1 MALEPR
7 KDPYRGFNFRLE
19 VGGLSVAS
27 FSEASGLV
35 AEGDAV
41 DYREGD
47 EKVNWVRKL
56 IGLRKFNQ
64 ITLKRGYTKNK
75 ELWDW
80 YGKVAK
86 GVNDRRDG
94 AIILMDDARKDVIR
108 WEFVKAWPN
117 KIEGPTLNA
126 TNNEV
131 TMESVELCHEGLEIR
146 LVGG

>member
-7 KDPYRGFNFRLE
+7 KDPYRSFNFRLE
-19 VGGLSVAS
+19 VGGLTVAS
-27 FSEASGLV
+27 FSEVSGLV

-56 IGLRKFNQ
+56 VGLRKFNQ
-64 ITLKRGYTKNK
+64 ITLKRGYTRNR

-80 YGKVAK
+80 YGKISV
-86 GVNDRRDG
+86 GTNDRRDG
-94 AIILMDDARKDVIR
+94 AIILMDEGRNDVIR

-117 KIEGPTLNA
+117 KIEGPSFNA
-126 TNNEV
+126 HNNEV
-131 TMESVELCHEGLEIR
+131 SMESVELVHEGLEIK
-146 LVGG
+146 LA

>member
-1 MALEPR
+1 MALQPR

-19 VGGLSVAS
+19 IGGLTVAS
-27 FSEASGLV
+27 FSEAAGLV

-56 IGLRKFNQ
+56 IGLRKFNN
-64 ITLKRGYTKNK
+64 ITLKRGYTKNR
-75 ELWDW
+75 ELWNW
-80 YGKVAK
+80 FGKISN

-94 AIILMDDARKDVIR
+94 AIVLMDEARQDVLR

-126 TNNEV
+126 ANNEV
-131 TMESVELCHEGLEIR
+131 TMESVELCHEGLSIK
-146 LVGG
+146 LAGG

>member
-80 YGKVAK
+80 YGKIAK

-94 AIILMDDARKDVIR
+94 AIILMDEARKDVIR

-117 KIEGPTLNA
+117 KIEGPSLNA
-126 TNNEV
+126 ANNEV
-131 TMESVELCHEGLEIR
+131 SMESVELCHEGLEIR

>member
-1 MALEPR
+1 MALQPR

-19 VGGLSVAS
+19 IAGLTVAS
-27 FSEASGLV
+27 FSEAAGLV

-56 IGLRKFNQ
+56 IGLRKFNN
-64 ITLKRGYTKNK
+64 ITLKRGYTKNR
-75 ELWDW
+75 ELWNW
-80 YGKVAK
+80 YGKVAN

-94 AIILMDDARKDVIR
+94 AIVLMDEARQDVLR

-117 KIEGPTLNA
+117 KIEGPSLNA
-126 TNNEV
+126 AHNEV
-131 TMESVELCHEGLEIR
+131 TMESVELCHEGLSIK
-146 LVGG
+146 LAGG

>member
-7 KDPYRGFNFRLE
+7 KDPYRGSNFRLE
-19 VGGLSVAS
+19 VGGLTVAS

-64 ITLKRGYTKNK
+64 IVLKRGYTKNR
-75 ELWDW
+75 ELWEW
-80 YGKVAK
+80 YGRIAT

-94 AIILMDDARKDVIR
+94 AIVLMDEGRKDVIR

-117 KIEGPTLNA
+117 KIEGPSLNA
-126 TNNEV
+126 TGNEV
-131 TMESVELCHEGLEIR
+131 AMESVELVHEGLEIR